1 MEESINTET
10 LVKHNRRLK
19 TSLIILSVVLVIS
32 LGLLAVIYLFNQ
44 SPVEEEISDDANSK
58 TIDSSIE
65 LNLGSD
71 IVLDDMSYISSISI
85 SEGDQEFNTASG
97 IVTIKKDLAQNTIL
111 SMDIIN
117 KYDIEALYIDE
128 FDYTYDNISND
139 NIDAQFLKTG
149 SNPSFATSISP
160 PVYDPLVKID
170 VDYPNTDH
178 TFALL
183 SLSNGQEF
191 AQADGSSPN
200 FEIFVFATKNEN
212 ILRLKSTRANLM
224 DHMLL
229 TEEESESCTEVDE
242 VYGDIYNVDCLKD
255 IYNSGKYDET
265 LQDNAEELIGWFEL
279 KI

>member
-1 MEESINTET
+1 MEESINTDT
-10 LVKHNRRLK
+10 LVKQNRRLK

-32 LGLLAVIYLFNQ
+32 LGLLAVICSFNQ
-44 SPVEEEISDDANSK
+44 SPVEEEISDDTNSE
-58 TIDSSIE
+58 TIENSIE

-71 IVLDDMSYISSISI
+71 VVLNDMSYISSISI
-85 SEGDQEFNTASG
+85 SEGDQEFNIASG
-97 IVTIKKDLAQNTIL
+97 IVRIKKDVAQSTIL

-117 KYDIEALYIDE
+117 KYDIEALYMDK
-128 FDYTYDNISND
+128 FDDVYDNILND
-139 NIDAQFLKTG
+139 NMDAQFLKTG

-160 PVYDPLVKID
+160 AVYDPLVKIN

-212 ILRLKSTRANLM
+212 IIRLQSNRDNLI
-224 DHMLL
+224 DHILL

-255 IYNSGKYDET
+255 IYNSGKYDKT

>member
-1 MEESINTET
+1 MEESINTDT
-10 LVKHNRRLK
+10 LVKQNKRLK
-19 TSLIILSVVLVIS
+19 TSLIILSVILFIS
-32 LGLLAVIYLFNQ
+32 LGLLAIIYLFNQ
-44 SPVEEEISDDANSK
+44 FPVEEEIPDDTNSEI
-58 TIDSSIE
+58 TENSIK
-65 LNLGSD
+65 LNLSSD
-71 IVLDDMSYISSISI
+71 IVLDDMSNISSISV
-85 SEGDQEFNTASG
+85 SEGNQELNMASG
-97 IVTIKKDLAQNTIL
+97 IVTIKKDVAQNTIL

-117 KYDIEALYIDE
+117 KYDIETLYMDE
-128 FDYTYDNISND
+128 FDDTYDNILND
-139 NIDAQFLKTG
+139 NMDAQFLKTG

-160 PVYDPLVKID
+160 AVYNPLVKID

-200 FEIFVFATKNEN
+200 FEIFVFAIKNEN
-212 ILRLKSTRANLM
+212 IIRLQSTRANLI

-229 TEEESESCTEVDE
+229 TEEESESCTKIDE
-242 VYGDIYNVDCLKD
+242 GYGNIYNVDCLKD

-265 LQDNAEELIGWFEL
+265 LQDYAENLIGWFKL